1 MTLNNRV
8 PGSSLARRATDV
20 GYPQDV
26 ARFHF
31 CFHALW
37 LSAGSAPACV
47 GPPDRPAV
55 APQIFWR
62 NVRSACSPRHARPR
76 FKVKRSDPPHRLK
89 APDTHAAA
97 KSP

>member
-1 MTLNNRV
+1 MMPSPSIEDR
-8 PGSSLARRATDV
+8 SDAR
-20 GYPQDV
+20 
-26 ARFHF
+26 HS
-31 CFHALW
+31 CW

-47 GPPDRPAV
+47 GPPDRLAI

-76 FKVKRSDPPHRLK
+76 FKVKRSDPPHRLNV
-89 APDTHAAA
+89 PDTHAAA